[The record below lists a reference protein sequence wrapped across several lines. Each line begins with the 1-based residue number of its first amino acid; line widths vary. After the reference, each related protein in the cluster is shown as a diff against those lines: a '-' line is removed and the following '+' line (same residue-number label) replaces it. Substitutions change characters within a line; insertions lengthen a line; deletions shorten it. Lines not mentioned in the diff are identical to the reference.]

1 MSLLVENF
9 RKQIAKEKDLKMTT
23 EAGCGVGYPT
33 GFHTVDMNNG
43 MWIHVHNPEKK
54 LDY

>member
-23 EAGCGVGYPT
+23 EAGCGY
-33 GFHTVDMNNG
+33 
-43 MWIHVHNPEKK
+43 E
-54 LDY
+54 